1 VVNVGQGGSFFK
13 DAQSGTTTTNIR
25 VGDTVLWNWVNDK
38 HSTTSGVCTGGGGYD
53 GYGSS
58 CNSDGNWDSGTMT
71 APASFS
77 QRFDTA
83 GTFRYYCMVHTSA
96 MTGTIQVNP

>member
-1 VVNVGQGGSFFK
+1 M
-13 DAQSGTTTTNIR
+13 
-25 VGDTVLWNWVNDK
+25 LWNWVGNT

-53 GYGSS
+53 GGYDS
-58 CNSDGNWDSGTMT
+58 CNSDGNWDSGTKT

-83 GTFRYYCMVHTSA
+83 GTFRYYCNVHTSS
-96 MTGTIQVNP
+96 MTGTVVVNP